1 MNLEEAN
8 LDAEKYAV
16 PENVASGASSSLE
29 EQAYG
34 ISERSL
40 LRKIDRHI
48 LPGVCILYLLSF
60 LDRSNVAN
68 ARLDGLT
75 KDLHMTGNQYLTG
88 LTIFFVGYILFE
100 VFWNII
106 LKRIGPKLWLP
117 SITLAW
123 GIVAILQGVVV
134 SNGGSSVMVGF
145 FFVRFMLG
153 LTEGGLFPGVVFYL
167 SMWYKRQERQ
177 YRIAL
182 FFSAASLAGAFGG
195 ILAYGIGFM
204 KGVGK
209 LSGWRWIFI
218 IEGLLTC
225 VLAIAAYWYISDWP
239 SKAKF
244 VNEDERAFINARLKA
259 DSDAT
264 QNEAFTWSNV
274 VQALKDPKPSI
285 ITALGYTAAQAQLL
299 TIPPYAL
306 ATTLTVIYALVSERF
321 NRRAPFIIV
330 SALTAIVGYCILLG
344 NPLPTERPGVSYV
357 GTFFA
362 AAGIYPAVALALSWP
377 AINVSGQTK
386 RAAAN
391 ALQITIGNLG
401 AILGTQLYRSNTAP
415 RFILGHSFALAYLV
429 ANIAVVCTI
438 WAVLSRVNKQRD
450 ERAATGVIHDGDWEG
465 DEDPR
470 WRFSV

>member
-1 MNLEEAN
+1 MNLEEAR
-8 LDAEKYAV
+8 LDAEKHAV
-16 PENVASGASSSLE
+16 PDNVASGSSSSLD

-34 ISERSL
+34 ISEKSL

-106 LKRIGPKLWLP
+106 LKRIGPKL
-117 SITLAW
+117 
-123 GIVAILQGVVV
+123 
-134 SNGGSSVMVGF
+134 
-145 FFVRFMLG
+145 
-153 LTEGGLFPGVVFYL
+153 
-167 SMWYKRQERQ
+167 
-177 YRIAL
+177 
-182 FFSAASLAGAFGG
+182 
-195 ILAYGIGFM
+195 
-204 KGVGK
+204 
-209 LSGWRWIFI
+209 RWIFI

-259 DSDAT
+259 DSDAE
-264 QNEAFTWSNV
+264 QHEAFTWSNA
-274 VQALKDPKPSI
+274 VQALEDPKVWLYCLCYHTLSLPLYTLSLFLPSI

-321 NRRAPFIIV
+321 NRRAPFIIA
-330 SALTAIVGYCILLG
+330 SALTAIVGYCILLS
-344 NPLPTERPGVSYV
+344 NSSPTKRPGVSYV

-401 AILGTQLYRSNTAP
+401 AVLGTQLYRSNTAP
-415 RFILGHSFALAYLV
+415 RLILGHSFALAYLV

-438 WAVLSRVNKQRD
+438 
-450 ERAATGVIHDGDWEG
+450 
-465 DEDPR
+465 
-470 WRFSV
+470 